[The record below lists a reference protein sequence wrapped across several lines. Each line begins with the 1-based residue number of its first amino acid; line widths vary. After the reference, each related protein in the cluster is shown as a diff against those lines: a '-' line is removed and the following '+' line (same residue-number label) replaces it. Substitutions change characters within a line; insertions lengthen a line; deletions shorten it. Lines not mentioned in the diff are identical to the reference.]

1 LEINQ
6 ELLRRI
12 EITSNCHDSD
22 YIPKC
27 ENAGNVIALSN
38 GIMVQLMFNG
48 LKVVA
53 GGYYGDWMQQI
64 IQNLYGH
71 HEPQEEKVFF
81 EIVKAIK
88 QIKGSEAP
96 LAIMELGSFWSY
108 YSLWFSVE
116 FPKSKALLIE
126 PDVNYLNVGVKN
138 FELNGLKGFFV
149 NEVVSKED
157 KNEIDFVQESD
168 GKKIKVKVFDFDNTL
183 KLNNL
188 NSVDILMCDI
198 QGHESYFFHQINRAL
213 KGGKVQIAIIS
224 THHKSISG
232 SWTTHENLLKYLTEI
247 GGHIIAEHSVSES
260 FSGDGLIAVSFAHEY
275 SYLKVET
282 SRARNNQN
290 IFTPYELE
298 LESIELNTEVKNS
311 VEESTKKIIWTRIKS
326 KAKSLIRKLYY

>member
-1 LEINQ
+1 
-6 ELLRRI
+6 
-12 EITSNCHDSD
+12 
-22 YIPKC
+22 
-27 ENAGNVIALSN
+27 
-38 GIMVQLMFNG
+38 MVQLMFNG

-81 EIVKAIK
+81 EIVKAMK

-116 FPKSKALLIE
+116 FPKSKAFLIE
-126 PDVNYLNVGVKN
+126 PDLNYLNVGVKN
-138 FELNGLKGFFV
+138 FELNGLKGFFA

-157 KNEIDFVQESD
+157 KTEVDFVQESD
-168 GKKIKVKVFDFDNTL
+168 GEKIKVKVFDFDNTL
-183 KLNNL
+183 TLNNL

-198 QGHESYFFHQINRAL
+198 QGHESYFFHQIERAL
-213 KGGKVQIAIIS
+213 KASKVQIAIVS

-232 SWTTHENLLKYLTEI
+232 SWTTHENLLKHLIEI

-290 IFTPYELE
+290 IFTSYESE
-298 LESIELNTEVKNS
+298 LESIRLNSQAMNS
-311 VEESTKKIIWTRIKS
+311 VKESIKRTLWTRIKS
-326 KAKSLIRKLYY
+326 KAKFLIRKFY